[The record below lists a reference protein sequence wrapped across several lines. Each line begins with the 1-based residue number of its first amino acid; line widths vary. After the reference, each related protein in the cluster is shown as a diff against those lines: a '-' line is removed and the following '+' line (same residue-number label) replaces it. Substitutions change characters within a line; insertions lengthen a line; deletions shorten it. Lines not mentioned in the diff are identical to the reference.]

1 MAALVETR
9 EKMDKALNKVDPLL
23 SSSRSFFLLA
33 VISFNMCA
41 SLGTDSYCY

>member
-23 SSSRSFFLLA
+23 SSSRSFFFLLA
-33 VISFNMCA
+33 VISFNMFA
-41 SLGTDSYCY
+41 SLGTD

>member
-33 VISFNMCA
+33 F
-41 SLGTDSYCY
+41 LGDDQHYMIY